1 MASALP
7 RHRPPSPRPRVTG
20 STWRPFAFACALLAP
35 ALLAWSAPAAAATV
49 AEESAR
55 VAAATGCRG
64 GTMAEGRWRCQPDP
78 ASGLELVVERSGG
91 RVVVRMHWVEPL
103 LDAPAR
109 AEDPADA
116 ARWIRALG
124 ALYLRGQEEA
134 IATAFGGRGRRAFQR
149 DGSRADVAVQ
159 AGISTIDRRASFT
172 LAPRPA
178 PPPPPPTVRPSA

>member
-1 MASALP
+1 MSLPLRRTRPTRWHAAGVVVLAIASLVLP
-7 RHRPPSPRPRVTG
+7 AEGVASVAGEGVRVG
-20 STWRPFAFACALLAP
+20 
-35 ALLAWSAPAAAATV
+35 
-49 AEESAR
+49 
-55 VAAATGCRG
+55 AATGCRG
-64 GTMAEGRWRCQPDP
+64 AVQDDGRWRCRPAP
-78 ASGLELVVERSGG
+78 ASALELVVERSGG

-134 IATAFGGRGRRAFQR
+134 IATAFGGRGRRTFQR